1 MILTIW
7 FNPRLSLIIVH
18 LWTMNHTHVS
28 RDHQIVEALR
38 NGTAI
43 YRLKKKKR
51 TERETAML
59 ETTSKWLISQIS
71 EPHFI
76 SQIKLI

>member
-18 LWTMNHTHVS
+18 LWTMNHIQVS
-28 RDHQIVEALR
+28 RDHQIVEALG

-43 YRLKKKKR
+43 YRFKKKNR
-51 TERETAML
+51 ERD
-59 ETTSKWLISQIS
+59 SHVGNHQ
-71 EPHFI
+71 
-76 SQIKLI
+76 